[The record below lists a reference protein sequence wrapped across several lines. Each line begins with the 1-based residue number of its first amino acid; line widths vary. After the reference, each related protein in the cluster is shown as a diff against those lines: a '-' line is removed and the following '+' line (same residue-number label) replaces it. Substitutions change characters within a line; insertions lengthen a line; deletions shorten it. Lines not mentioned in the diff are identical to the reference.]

1 MNADSPSRSGAGRN
15 SAPAAAAVSAPGA
28 ATPAARGR
36 LREQFRAA
44 TRDAILTAAEQALA
58 RHGARG
64 AKMEIIAVTAGIA
77 VGTLYN
83 YFADRQELIDAL
95 FEVRRAELVAA
106 LDAALEQGA
115 PQPFERRLEA
125 FLGAGLAHFQAHR
138 EFIALVMAD
147 ELTSGHGS
155 RWNAQR
161 ELRAR
166 AERLIEQGI
175 ESGLLRPEDRATY
188 PHVVIGLL
196 KGLIDTAVA
205 VSDVL
210 DMPPRALEAAV
221 RCFMHGARKSP

>member
-1 MNADSPSRSGAGRN
+1 
-15 SAPAAAAVSAPGA
+15 
-28 ATPAARGR
+28 

-58 RHGARG
+58 QHGARG

-95 FEVRRAELVAA
+95 FEVRRGELVAA
-106 LDAALEQGA
+106 LDAALEHA
-115 PQPFERRLEA
+115 EPLPFEQKLEA
-125 FLGAGLAHFQAHR
+125 FLGAGLSHFQAHR

-155 RWNAQR
+155 RWNTQR

-166 AERLIEQGI
+166 AERLIDQGI
-175 ESGLLRPEDRATY
+175 GSGLLRSEDRATY
-188 PHVVIGLL
+188 PHVLIGLL
-196 KGLIDTAVA
+196 KGLIETAVSA
-205 VSDVL
+205 GVL
-210 DMPPRALEAAV
+210 DTPRPLEAAV